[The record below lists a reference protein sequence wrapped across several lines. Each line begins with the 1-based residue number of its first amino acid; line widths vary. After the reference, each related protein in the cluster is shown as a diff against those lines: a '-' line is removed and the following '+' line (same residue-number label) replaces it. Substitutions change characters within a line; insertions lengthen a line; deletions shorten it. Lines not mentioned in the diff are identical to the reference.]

1 MADYSS
7 APSAQFDDTLI
18 PDGTLAR
25 GFLKVRPHNLAAGAI
40 ETPPKKGKN
49 NYLDCEITIVEGP
62 HMNRKVWTKIM
73 RGPDEKSLNMGNAQM
88 KAILEFGFNA
98 SPTNPAGYRLPD
110 DYAPLW
116 DENQGGGCPVG
127 IKIKLEPAKGEYKAK
142 NDVSMYLTPNPDA
155 GAAFK
160 EYQRL
165 VKGDTAPANAAP
177 AAKAAPAAQPA
188 WQTQPAQP
196 APQPMQQPTSHPVTA
211 AAQATVAA
219 VAAQPWGNAGSPGPS
234 PAQLTNGKPGWLK
247 NA

>member
-18 PDGTLAR
+18 PDGALAR
-25 GFLKVRPHNLAAGAI
+25 GFLKVRPYNLAAGSI

-49 NYLDCEITIVEGP
+49 NYLDCEIAIVDGP
-62 HMNRKVWTKIM
+62 HAGRKVWTKIM
-73 RGPDEKSLNMGNAQM
+73 RGPEEKSLNMGNAQIR
-88 KAILEFGFNA
+88 AILEFGFNA
-98 SPTNPAGYRLPD
+98 GPHNPAGYRLPD

-127 IKIKLEPAKGEYKAK
+127 VKIKLEAAKGEYKAK
-142 NDVSMYLTPNPDA
+142 NDVAMFLTPNPDG

-160 EYQRL
+160 EYGRL
-165 VKGDTAPANAAP
+165 IKGDTAPANAAP

-188 WQTQPAQP
+188 WQTQPAQQ
-196 APQPMQQPTSHPVTA
+196 APQPMQQSPQPVTA
-211 AAQATVAA
+211 AAQ
-219 VAAQPWGNAGSPGPS
+219 PWGNSAS
-234 PAQLTNGKPGWLK
+234 PAATQQATGGKPGWLK